1 MSTTAPHILVLNA
14 GSSSL
19 KASLVAVPD
28 VTLTRAEL
36 SWGLDSVRRSDLDTV
51 VRDVL
56 RTVGLDTDDIG
67 DPQATAAS
75 GLVAVGHRIVH
86 GGSRFTA
93 TVPIDD
99 AIVDAIRS
107 VADLAPLHNARAIDT
122 IEVARRLLP
131 SVPHTA
137 SFDTAFHATL
147 PPQAYRYAVPERWY
161 RDWGIRRY
169 GFHGLSVS
177 WSVGRAASLLQRETS
192 DLSLVVAH
200 LGGGCSVTAVHAGRS
215 IHTSMGLTPLEG
227 LMMGSRS
234 GSIDP
239 SIPLQLVERGLLD
252 ITEVRD
258 ELEHASGLLGVSGVS
273 ADMRTVQAAAHEGNE
288 AARLAVTMFVGRV
301 ASGIAAAATAL
312 PRIDAL
318 VFTGGIG
325 EHAREVRSAIVSHL
339 AILGIAPLT
348 EIDDG
353 GDHEYISGREDP
365 IPILCVEARED
376 LVIAAESAALVRA

>member
-1 MSTTAPHILVLNA
+1 MPTSTERIRRRSATGAGPRRPAFEMSTTAPHILVLNA

-147 PPQAYRYAVPERWY
+147 PPQA
-161 RDWGIRRY
+161 
-169 GFHGLSVS
+169 
-177 WSVGRAASLLQRETS
+177 
-192 DLSLVVAH
+192 
-200 LGGGCSVTAVHAGRS
+200 
-215 IHTSMGLTPLEG
+215 
-227 LMMGSRS
+227 
-234 GSIDP
+234 
-239 SIPLQLVERGLLD
+239 
-252 ITEVRD
+252 
-258 ELEHASGLLGVSGVS
+258 
-273 ADMRTVQAAAHEGNE
+273 
-288 AARLAVTMFVGRV
+288 
-301 ASGIAAAATAL
+301 
-312 PRIDAL
+312 
-318 VFTGGIG
+318 
-325 EHAREVRSAIVSHL
+325 
-339 AILGIAPLT
+339 
-348 EIDDG
+348 
-353 GDHEYISGREDP
+353 
-365 IPILCVEARED
+365 
-376 LVIAAESAALVRA
+376 